1 MSRTKEI
8 NIKMCRYYFFDDL
21 INIKNI
27 DPNQIKI
34 VKKSYKIII
43 IYYVGYITIKNFS
56 YVNVNS
62 VNPLYIIV
70 NKIDGYIEETNANK
84 YITLVSTD
92 KNEDTLK
99 KYTELWNKI

>member
-21 INIKNI
+21 INIKNF

-62 VNPLYIIV
+62 VNPLYIII
-70 NKIDGYIEETNANK
+70 NKIDGYIEEINANK